1 LFLSGSLGNT
11 AVTVNDGAEIAGGG
25 TITGT
30 LTLSGNALLDVMT
43 ALQDSNPLDVAGMTT
58 FGSGFG
64 IDNLTGMDWDLV
76 ANGTYTLINGNINTA
91 NLGNLNP
98 ENKLAIGTL
107 PERYAYFQSGS
118 LQLVVIP
125 EPASALLSSLG
136 ALALLRRRR
145 NG

>member
-11 AVTVNDGAEIAGGG
+11 PVTVNDGAELAGGG
-25 TITGT
+25 IITGT
-30 LTLSGNALLDVMT
+30 LNLKGNALLDVMT
-43 ALQDSNPLDVAGMTT
+43 AIENSNPLDVAGITT

-64 IDNLTGMDWDLV
+64 IDNLTGIDWDIV

-91 NLGNLNP
+91 NLANLNL

-107 PERYAYFQSGS
+107 PERYAYFQNGS

-125 EPASALLSSLG
+125 EPSSALLASLG
-136 ALALLRRRR
+136 AMALLRRRR
-145 NG
+145 NY